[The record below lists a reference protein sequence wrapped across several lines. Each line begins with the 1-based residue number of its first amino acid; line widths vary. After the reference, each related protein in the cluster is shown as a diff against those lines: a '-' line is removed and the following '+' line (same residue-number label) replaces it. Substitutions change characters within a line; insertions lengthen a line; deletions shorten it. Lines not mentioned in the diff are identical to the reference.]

1 MSDEALLSDEALSN
15 IERRWADD
23 EERRRVGASIGTPQ
37 ARPVLSAEELQQAA
51 RLKAARELPD
61 SLFMEAEQVQTLRAT
76 YNARLLVSANQGS
89 IKRWL
94 MEERERLANQIA
106 TQEKSLAWAALS
118 DGAGEDASFAMARAE
133 LAALASDKALVQTID
148 SALALLT
155 LPPGA
160 NSRIADEVARARQA
174 LNERLFEMKLSH
186 IDGAK
191 E

>member
-51 RLKAARELPD
+51 RLKAARALPD
-61 SLFMEAEQVQTLRAT
+61 DLFLDDAQVQALRAT
-76 YNARLLVSANQGS
+76 YSARLSVSAHQGS

-94 MEERERLANQIA
+94 MAERERLTAQINA
-106 TQEKSLAWAALS
+106 AGNSMAWAALS
-118 DGAGEDASFAMARAE
+118 DGAGEDVSFALARAE

-148 SALALLT
+148 SALALLA

-160 NSRIADEVARARQA
+160 NSRIADEVARAHQA
-174 LNERLFEMKLSH
+174 LNERLFELKLSH

>member
-1 MSDEALLSDEALSN
+1 MPDEPLLPDEDLS
-15 IERRWADD
+15 ILERRWADD

-51 RLKAARELPD
+51 RLKAARALPD
-61 SLFMEAEQVQTLRAT
+61 DLFLDDAQVQALRAT
-76 YNARLLVSANQGS
+76 YSARLSVSAHQGS

-94 MEERERLANQIA
+94 MAERERLTAQINA
-106 TQEKSLAWAALS
+106 AGNSMAWAALS
-118 DGAGEDASFAMARAE
+118 DGAGEDVSFALARAE

-148 SALALLT
+148 SALALLA

-160 NSRIADEVARARQA
+160 NSRIADEVARAHQA
-174 LNERLFEMKLSH
+174 LNERLFELKLSH

>member
-51 RLKAARELPD
+51 RLKAARALPD
-61 SLFMEAEQVQTLRAT
+61 ALFMEAEQVQTLRAT

-94 MEERERLANQIA
+94 MEERERLTNQIA
-106 TQEKSLAWAALS
+106 ALEKSLAWAALS
-118 DGAGEDASFAMARAE
+118 DGAGEDVSFALARAE

-148 SALALLT
+148 SALALLA

-160 NSRIADEVARARQA
+160 NSRIADEVARAHQA
-174 LNERLFEMKLSH
+174 LNERLFELKLSH